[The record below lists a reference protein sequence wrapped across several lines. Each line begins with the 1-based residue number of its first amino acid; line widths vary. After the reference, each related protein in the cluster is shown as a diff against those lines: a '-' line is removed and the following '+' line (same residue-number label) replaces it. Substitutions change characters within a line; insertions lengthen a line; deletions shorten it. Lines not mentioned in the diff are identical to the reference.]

1 MRQWALLIAAIV
13 TWAAAG
19 VSACLWFERRG
30 LPYNAEGRY
39 FDESTATVLH
49 EQSVAVFAVLAV
61 SLLMLGILLLA
72 VRQRS
77 QAGLDP
83 A

>member
-1 MRQWALLIAAIV
+1 LKQRALLIAAILA
-13 TWAAAG
+13 WAAAG
-19 VSACLWFERRG
+19 ASAWLWFDRRG
-30 LPYNAEGRY
+30 LPYNAQGRY

-49 EQSVAVFAVLAV
+49 EQTVTVLAVLAV
-61 SLLMLGILLLA
+61 SLFLLGVLLLA
-72 VRQRS
+72 VRRRI